1 MASGH
6 PSFHNAILPPFSS
19 LSHCVKLSLRARGST
34 TKNGTCN
41 VCKRLH
47 YIYTLFGTKLV
58 HAHMQGAGGDV
69 SIFVAAF
76 LAADIVRKPTVH
88 YAAGN
93 ESGREALN
101 L

>member
-1 MASGH
+1 
-6 PSFHNAILPPFSS
+6 
-19 LSHCVKLSLRARGST
+19 
-34 TKNGTCN
+34 
-41 VCKRLH
+41 
-47 YIYTLFGTKLV
+47 
-58 HAHMQGAGGDV
+58 MQGAGGDV